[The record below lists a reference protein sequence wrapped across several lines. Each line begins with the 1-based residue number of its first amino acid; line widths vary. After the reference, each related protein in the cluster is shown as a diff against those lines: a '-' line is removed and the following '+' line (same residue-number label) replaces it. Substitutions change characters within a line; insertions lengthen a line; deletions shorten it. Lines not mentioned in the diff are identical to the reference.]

1 MVLDEEELDRD
12 PLLYGRHDLRRHH
25 QVRAVAHQRPYGT
38 LGRRQ
43 FHTDR
48 GRNLVPHAG
57 VAVFEVVL
65 VVRPRAPQFVQVT
78 GERAGRVDDDVRLVG
93 DGVQRA
99 EYLRLRGPDIR
110 LVGLVGGVDALFPAF
125 LVLGVLAGVP
135 VRDPVVVERQCLRQ
149 LLQGAAGVRDQR
161 GGGQLVA
168 VVRGDVEVQ
177 EADVRRCE
185 QGVGGSREVRVAG
198 ADAYHQ
204 VGQAREFVRCR
215 RARVADAADVLG
227 VVVAQGALAGLGG
240 GDGDTGRRGEL
251 RQRLLRAA
259 VVDSAARDDQG
270 AAGGTD
276 RPYRFGQFVGV
287 GGRAAYVPHAVGE
300 ELVRPVV
307 RLGLNVLRESES
319 YGACLDRVGE
329 DPHRLQRR
337 RDQRLGARDTVEV
350 PRHRAQTVV
359 DRHVTGVRDFELL
372 EDRVRRAGREGVA
385 GEEQDGEVVDRG
397 ERGTGDEVGRAGADR
412 GRHSVRGE
420 TVGLPRV
427 TDCRVHHGLFVA
439 ALVERHV
446 VAVLDERLAEP
457 GDVPV
462 AEDAPGG
469 LDQAAADAVPLGV
482 LGGQEAYE
490 RLRDREPR
498 RRGRGGRGHRCPPVL
513 CTWAE

>member
-1 MVLDEEELDRD
+1 M
-12 PLLYGRHDLRRHH
+12 
-25 QVRAVAHQRPYGT
+25 
-38 LGRRQ
+38 
-43 FHTDR
+43 
-48 GRNLVPHAG
+48 
-57 VAVFEVVL
+57 
-65 VVRPRAPQFVQVT
+65 VVRPRAPEFVQVA
-78 GERAGRVDDDVRLVG
+78 GERAGRVDDHVRLVG

-99 EYLRLRGPDIR
+99 QYLRLRRAYVR

-125 LVLGVLAGVP
+125 LVLDVLAGVR
-135 VRDPVVVERQCLRQ
+135 VRDLVVVERQCLRQ
-149 LLQGAAGVRDQR
+149 LFQGAAGVRDQR

-177 EADVRRCE
+177 EADVRRRE
-185 QGVGGSREVRVAG
+185 QGVGRRGEVRVAG

-204 VGQAREFVRCR
+204 VGQTGEFVRR
-215 RARVADAADVLG
+215 RRTRVSDAAHVLG
-227 VVVAQGALAGLGG
+227 VVVAQGALADLGG
-240 GDGDTGRRGEL
+240 GDGDAGRRGEL
-251 RQRLLRAA
+251 RQRLLGAA

-270 AAGGTD
+270 TAGGTD

-300 ELVRPVV
+300 ELVGPVV

-319 YGACLDRVGE
+319 YGTCLDGVGE
-329 DPHRLQRR
+329 DPHRLQRS

-350 PRHRAQTVV
+350 PRHRTQTVV
-359 DRHVTGVRDFELL
+359 DRHVAGVRDFELL

-385 GEEQDGEVVDRG
+385 GEKQDGEMVDRG
-397 ERGTGDEVGRAGADR
+397 ERGTGDEVGRARADR
-412 GRHSVRGE
+412 RRHGVRGE
-420 TVGLPRV
+420 TVGLTGV
-427 TDCRVHHGLFVA
+427 ANCRVDHGLFVA

-446 VAVLDERLAEP
+446 VAVFDERLAEP

-498 RRGRGGRGHRCPPVL
+498 RRGRRGGRGHRCPPVL
-513 CTWAE
+513 SAGAKWTSGAGP